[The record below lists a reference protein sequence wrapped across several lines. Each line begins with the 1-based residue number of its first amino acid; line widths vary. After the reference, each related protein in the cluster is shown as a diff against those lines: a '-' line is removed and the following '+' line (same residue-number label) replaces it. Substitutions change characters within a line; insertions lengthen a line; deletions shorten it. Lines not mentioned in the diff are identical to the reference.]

1 MAFKKDTKIKSNFT
15 KITIGLASPEEILEN
30 SCGEV
35 TKPETI
41 NYRTYKPER
50 DGLFCERIFG
60 PTKDY
65 ECACGK
71 YKRIRYKGIVC
82 DRCGVEVTEK
92 KVRRERTGHI
102 ELVVPVAHIWYFR
115 SLPNKIGYLL
125 GLPTKKLDAIIY
137 YERYVVIQPGVM
149 AGKKDA
155 EGNDLIG
162 SNMYDL
168 LSEEEYNEIVETK
181 LSPENDYLDD
191 NDPNKFIAKMGAE
204 AIYDLLVRLDLD
216 SLSYELRDRA
226 NSDSSMQRKNEALK
240 RLQVVEAFR
249 SSVEKGINRPEW
261 MIMKIIPVTPP
272 ELRPLVPLDGGR
284 FATSDLNDL
293 YRRVII
299 RNNRLKRLMEIKAPE
314 VILRNEKRMLQEAV
328 DSLFDNSRK
337 SSAVKSESNRPL
349 KSLSD
354 SLKGKQGRFRQNLL
368 SKRVDYSARSV
379 IVVGPELKM
388 GECGLPKLM
397 AAELCPEL
405 KMGECGLPKLMAA
418 ELYKPFIIRKL
429 IERGIV
435 KTVKSA
441 KKIVDRREPVIWDI
455 LENVMKGHPVLLN
468 RAPTL
473 HRLGIQAFQPKL
485 IEGKAIQLHPLAC
498 TAFNADFDGDQ
509 MAVHLPL
516 SNEAILEAQILM
528 LQSHNILN
536 PANGAPIT
544 VPSQDMVLG
553 LYYISKIRPG
563 AKGEGLTFYGPEEA
577 IIAHN
582 EGKCD
587 LHAQVKVMVDDIVDG
602 KPCKHMVETSVG
614 RVIVNGIIPKE
625 VGYVNRIISKKSLRD
640 IIADVIKNVGFAE
653 ACEFL
658 DGIKNLGYR
667 MAYEAGLSFNLDD
680 IIIPES
686 KKALVEKGNEEV
698 RQITENYNMGFI
710 TDNER
715 YNQVI
720 DTWTHIN
727 NDLGNVLMKEMTE
740 ADQGFNAVF
749 MMLDSGARGSKDQ
762 IRQLSGMRGLMA
774 KPQKAGAEGAQII
787 ENPILSNFKEGMSV
801 LEYFI
806 STHGA
811 RKGLADT
818 AMKTADAGYLTR
830 RLVDVS
836 HDVIINEEDC
846 GTLRGLVCTALKNGD
861 ETISTLYERI
871 LGRVSV
877 HDIIHP
883 STGELIVAAGEE
895 ITEPIAQAIEDS
907 PIESVEIRSVLTC
920 ESKHGVCMKCYGRNL
935 ATRRMVQ
942 KGEAVGVI
950 AAQAIGEP
958 GTQLTLRTFH
968 AGGVAANAAANASIV
983 AKNDS
988 LLEFEEVRTV
998 PFDEDGRECDMVVS
1012 RLGEIRFVDPNTKIV
1027 LSTVN
1032 VPYGSSLYFKTGD
1045 TVKKGDKIAQW
1056 DPFNAVI
1063 VTEYAGTL
1071 KFHDVIEGITFRA
1084 ETDDTTGLTEKIV
1097 TESKDKSKVPTCDVI
1112 GADGEVIGTYNF
1124 PVGGHVVVED
1134 GQTMKTGETLVKIP
1148 RAAAKGGD
1156 ITGGLPRVTELFEAR
1171 NPSNPAIVSE
1181 IDGEVTM
1188 GKVKRGNREIIVTSK
1203 TGEQRK
1209 YLVSLSKQILVQE
1222 HDAVRAGTPL
1232 SDGVITPADILAIKG
1247 PTAVQEYIVNE
1258 VQDVYRLQ
1266 GVKIN
1271 DKHFEIIVRQMMRK
1285 VQINDP
1291 GDTSFLEQEI
1301 VDKLD
1306 FAEENDRIWG
1316 KKVVIDAGDSENLQK
1331 GQIVTARKL
1340 RDENSMLK
1348 RRDMKIVQVRDAV
1361 PATSTQILQGITRAA
1376 LQTKSFMSA
1385 ASFQETTK
1393 VLNEAAIRGK
1403 VDTLEGMKENVIA
1416 GHLIPAGTG
1425 LREFEKII
1433 VGSKEEYER
1442 MQANKKN
1449 VLDFAEEPALEEK

>member
-1 MAFKKDTKIKSNFT
+1 MAFKRDNKIKSNFT
-15 KITIGLASPEEILEN
+15 KITIGLASPEEILAN
-30 SCGEV
+30 SYGEV
-35 TKPETI
+35 LKPETI

-65 ECACGK
+65 ECHCGK

-92 KVRRERTGHI
+92 KVRRERAGHI
-102 ELVVPVAHIWYFR
+102 ALVVPVVHIWYFR

-125 GLPTKKLDAIIY
+125 GLPTKKLDTIIY
-137 YERYVVIQPGVM
+137 YERYVVIQPGVL
-149 AGKKDA
+149 G
-155 EGNDLIG
+155 EEVEVNQ
-162 SNMYDL
+162 L
-168 LSEEEYNEIVETK
+168 LTEDEYLELLRK
-181 LSPENDYLDD
+181 LPKENQYLDD
-191 NDPNKFIAKMGAE
+191 SDPNKFIAKMGAE
-204 AIYDLLVRLDLD
+204 AVLDMLQRIDLD
-216 SLSYELRDRA
+216 QLSYDLRDRA
-226 NSDSSMQRKNEALK
+226 NSDRSAQRKNEALK
-240 RLQVVEAFR
+240 RLQVVESFR
-249 SSVEKGINRPEW
+249 ASKERNKPEW
-261 MIMKIIPVTPP
+261 MIMKILPVIPPD
-272 ELRPLVPLDGGR
+272 LRPLVPLDGGR

-293 YRRVII
+293 YRRVLI
-299 RNNRLKRLMEIKAPE
+299 RNNRLKRLLEIKAPE

-337 SSAVKSESNRPL
+337 SSAVKSDSNRPL

-354 SLKGKQGRFRQNLL
+354 ALKGKQGRFRQNLL
-368 SKRVDYSARSV
+368 GKRVDYSARSV

-397 AAELCPEL
+397 AAEL
-405 KMGECGLPKLMAA
+405 
-418 ELYKPFIIRKL
+418 YKPFIIRRL

-441 KKIVDRREPVIWDI
+441 KKIVDRRDAIIWDI
-455 LENVMKGHPVLLN
+455 LEFVMKGHPVLLN

-516 SNEAILEAQILM
+516 SNEAIIEAQILM

-553 LYYISKIRPG
+553 LYYITKLRKG

-577 IIAHN
+577 IIAYN
-582 EGKCD
+582 ERRVEV
-587 LHAQVKVMVDDIVDG
+587 HAPIKVIVDDLDENGTLV
-602 KPCKHMVETSVG
+602 KRMLETSVG
-614 RVIVNGIIPKE
+614 RVIVNEIIPKE
-625 VGYVNRIISKKSLRD
+625 VGYFNGIISKKSLRD
-640 IIADVIKNVGFAE
+640 IIARVIKTVGMAR

-667 MAYEAGLSFNLDD
+667 KSYEGGLSFNIDD
-680 IIIPES
+680 IIIPQE
-686 KKALVEKGNEEV
+686 KQDIVAKGNEEID
-698 RQITENYNMGFI
+698 QIMANYNMGFI

-720 DTWTHIN
+720 DTWTHAN
-727 NDLGNVLMKEMTE
+727 TNLKRTLMKQMTE

-749 MMLDSGARGSKDQ
+749 MMLDSGARGSADQ
-762 IRQLSGMRGLMA
+762 IAQLAGMRGLMA

-818 AMKTADAGYLTR
+818 ALKTADAGYLTR

-836 HDVIINEEDC
+836 HDVIITEEDC
-846 GTLRGLVCTALKNGD
+846 GTLRGLVCAALKDGD
-861 ETISTLYERI
+861 EVISSLSERI

-877 HDIIHP
+877 HDIVHP
-883 STGELIVAAGEE
+883 MTGRLIVAAGEE
-895 ITEPIAQAIEDS
+895 ITEPIAAEIEAS

-920 ESKHGVCMKCYGRNL
+920 ESKHGVCQKCYGRNL
-935 ATRRMVQ
+935 ATSRMVQ

-950 AAQAIGEP
+950 AAQSIGEP

-968 AGGVAANAAANASIV
+968 AGGIASNAAANASIISKQDCRV
-983 AKNDS
+983 
-988 LLEFEEVRTV
+988 EFEEMRTV
-998 PFDEDGRECDMVVS
+998 DIINEDGAAGKIVVG
-1012 RLGEIRFVDPNTKIV
+1012 RLAEVHFIDINTGIV
-1027 LSTVN
+1027 LSSQN
-1032 VPYGSSLYFKTGD
+1032 IPYGAQLF
-1045 TVKKGDKIAQW
+1045 VGDKEKVEKGTMVAKW

-1063 VTEYAGTL
+1063 VTEMAG
-1071 KFHDVIEGITFRA
+1071 KIHFNDVIEGVTYRVEEDEA
-1084 ETDDTTGLTEKIV
+1084 TGLRERIIIEAKERNRIPSADILDEKGNIIR
-1097 TESKDKSKVPTCDVI
+1097 S
-1112 GADGEVIGTYNF
+1112 YNF
-1124 PVGGHVVVED
+1124 PINGHLAVED
-1134 GQTMKTGETLVKIP
+1134 GEELRAGAVLVKIP
-1148 RAAAKGGD
+1148 RAVGKAGD

-1171 NPSNPAIVSE
+1171 NPSNPAVVSE
-1181 IDGEVTM
+1181 IDGEVKM
-1188 GKVKRGNREIIVTSK
+1188 GTIKRGNREIIITSK
-1203 TGEQRK
+1203 LGEVK
-1209 YLVSLSKQILVQE
+1209 AYLVPLSKQILVQE
-1222 HDAVRAGTPL
+1222 NDYVRAGEAL
-1232 SDGVITPADILAIKG
+1232 SDGSITPADILAIKG

-1258 VQDVYRLQ
+1258 IQDVYRLQ

-1271 DKHFEIIVRQMMRK
+1271 DKHFEVIVRQMMRK

-1291 GDTSFLEQEI
+1291 GDTRFLEMQV

-1306 FAEENDRIWG
+1306 FAEENDRIWS
-1316 KKVVIDAGDSENLQK
+1316 KKVVVDAGDSETMKK
-1331 GQIVTARKL
+1331 GMIITARKL
-1340 RDENSMLK
+1340 RDENSRLK
-1348 RRDMKIVQVRDAV
+1348 RLDLKLVKVRDAV

-1393 VLNEAAIRGK
+1393 VLNEAAISGK
-1403 VDTLEGMKENVIA
+1403 TDYLEGMKENVIC

-1425 LREFEKII
+1425 LREFSNL
-1433 VGSKEEYER
+1433 VVADAEEYARVQAER
-1442 MQANKKN
+1442 AAAMAADQA
-1449 VLDFAEEPALEEK
+1449 

>member
-1 MAFKKDTKIKSNFT
+1 MAFRKETKIKSNFT
-15 KITIGLASPEEILEN
+15 KISIGLASPEEILEN
-30 SCGEV
+30 SSGEV
-35 TKPETI
+35 LKPETI

-60 PTKDY
+60 PVKDY
-65 ECACGK
+65 ECHCGK

-92 KVRRERTGHI
+92 KVRRERMGHI
-102 ELVVPVAHIWYFR
+102 QLVVPVAHIWYFR

-125 GLPTKKLDAIIY
+125 GLPTKKLDSIIY
-137 YERYVVIQPGVM
+137 YERYVVIQPGV
-149 AGKKDA
+149 KA
-155 EGNDLIG
+155 EDGINK
-162 SNMYDL
+162 YDL
-168 LSEEEYNEIVETK
+168 LSEEEYLDILDT
-181 LSPENDYLDD
+181 LPRENQMLEDT
-191 NDPNKFIAKMGAE
+191 DPNKFIAKMGAE
-204 AIYDLLVRLDLD
+204 AIYDLLASLDLD
-216 SLSYELRDRA
+216 ALSYELRDRA
-226 NSDSSMQRKNEALK
+226 NSDSSQQRKTEALK
-240 RLQVVEAFR
+240 RLQVVESFR
-249 SSVEKGINRPEW
+249 ASRGRNKPEW
-261 MIMKIIPVTPP
+261 MIIRIVPVIPP

-299 RNNRLKRLMEIKAPE
+299 RNNRLKRLIEIKAPE

-337 SSAVKSESNRPL
+337 SSAVKTDANRPL

-368 SKRVDYSARSV
+368 GKRVDYSARSV

-388 GECGLPKLM
+388 GECGI
-397 AAELCPEL
+397 
-405 KMGECGLPKLMAA
+405 PKLMAA

-441 KKIVDRREPVIWDI
+441 KKIVDRKEPIIWDI
-455 LENVMKGHPVLLN
+455 LEYVMKGHPVLLN

-473 HRLGIQAFQPKL
+473 HRLGIQAFQPKM

-516 SNEAILEAQILM
+516 SNEAILEAQMLM

-544 VPSQDMVLG
+544 VPAQDMVLG
-553 LYYISKIRPG
+553 LYYITKLRKG
-563 AKGEGLTFYGPEEA
+563 AKGEGLIFYGPEEA
-577 IIAHN
+577 LIAYN
-582 EGKCD
+582 EGKVDIHAPVKVIVED
-587 LHAQVKVMVDDIVDG
+587 LDENGNIVKVMR
-602 KPCKHMVETSVG
+602 ETSVG
-614 RVIVNGIIPKE
+614 RVIFNEIVPVEAGFINT
-625 VGYVNRIISKKSLRD
+625 IISKKSLRD
-640 IIADVIKNVGFAE
+640 IISDVIKRVGVAR
-653 ACEFL
+653 AADFL
-658 DGIKNLGYR
+658 DGIKNLGYY
-667 MAYEAGLSFNLDD
+667 MAFKGGLSFNLGD
-680 IIIPES
+680 IIIPKE
-686 KKALVEKGNEEV
+686 KEELVKRGNEEV
-698 RQITENYNMGFI
+698 EQIMMNYNMGFI

-720 DTWTHIN
+720 DTWTHVN
-727 NDLGNVLMKEMTE
+727 NDLSNILMKTIS
-740 ADQGFNAVF
+740 ADDQGFNSVF
-749 MMLDSGARGSKDQ
+749 MMLDSGARGSKEQ

-787 ENPILSNFKEGMSV
+787 ENPILSNFKEGLSV

-818 AMKTADAGYLTR
+818 ALKTADAGYLTR

-846 GTLRGLVCTALKNGD
+846 GTLRGLVCTALKNND
-861 ETISTLYERI
+861 EVIATLYERI

-883 STGELIVAAGEE
+883 TTGELIVAAGEE
-895 ITEPIAQAIEDS
+895 ITEEIAQKIEDS

-920 ESKHGVCMKCYGRNL
+920 ESKKGVCAKCYGRNL
-935 ATRRMVQ
+935 ATSRMVH

-950 AAQAIGEP
+950 AAQSIGEP

-968 AGGVAANAAANASIV
+968 AGGIAGNLAANASIV
-983 AKNDS
+983 AKHDAR
-988 LLEFEEVRTV
+988 LEFEELRTV
-998 PFDEDGRECDMVVS
+998 DTVEETGEPVKIVVGRLAEV
-1012 RLGEIRFVDPNTKIV
+1012 RFIDPNTNIV
-1027 LSTVN
+1027 LSTHN
-1032 VPYGSSLYFKTGD
+1032 VPYGSKLYANDGE
-1045 TVKKGDKIAQW
+1045 VVEKGKLIAKW

-1063 VTEYAGTL
+1063 TPEAAG
-1071 KFHDVIEGITFRA
+1071 KIEFESVIEGVTYKVESDEA
-1084 ETDDTTGLTEKIV
+1084 TGLREIII
-1097 TESKDKSKVPTCDVI
+1097 TESKDKTKVPSVRI
-1112 GADGEVIGTYNF
+1112 MSEEGSLIRTYNL
-1124 PVGGHVVVED
+1124 PVGGHVVVEN
-1134 GQTMKTGETLVKIP
+1134 GQTVKPGDILVKIP
-1148 RAAAKGGD
+1148 RAVGKAGD

-1171 NPSNPAIVSE
+1171 NPSNPAVVSE

-1203 TGEQRK
+1203 VGDVRK
-1209 YLVSLSKQILVQE
+1209 YLVPLSKQILVQE
-1222 HDAVRAGTPL
+1222 NDYVRAGTPL
-1232 SDGVITPADILAIKG
+1232 SDGAITPSDILAIKG

-1285 VQINDP
+1285 VEINEP
-1291 GDTSFLEQEI
+1291 GDTRFLEQQI
-1301 VDKLD
+1301 VDK
-1306 FAEENDRIWG
+1306 FEFMEENDRIWG
-1316 KKVVIDAGDSENLQK
+1316 KKVVTDAGDSETLVP

-1348 RRDMKIVQVRDAV
+1348 RRDLRLVQVRDAV

-1376 LQTKSFMSA
+1376 LQTSSFMSA

-1393 VLNEAAIRGK
+1393 VLNEAAINGK
-1403 VDTLEGMKENVIA
+1403 VDKLEGMKENVIC

-1425 LREFEKII
+1425 LREYDKII
-1433 VGSKEEYER
+1433 VGSKEEYDR
-1442 MQANKKN
+1442 ILANRKN
-1449 VLDFAEEPALEEK
+1449 VLDYSEVE

>member
-1 MAFKKDTKIKSNFT
+1 MAFKKDTKVKNNFT
-15 KITIGLASPEEILEN
+15 KITISLASPEEILEN
-30 SCGEV
+30 SYGEV

-92 KVRRERTGHI
+92 KVRRERSGHI

-125 GLPTKKLDAIIY
+125 GLPTKKLDSVIY
-137 YERYVVIQPGVM
+137 YEKYIVIKPG
-149 AGKKDA
+149 ALEGRKDA
-155 EGNDLIG
+155 EGVELNG
-162 SNMYDL
+162 SHKMDL
-168 LSEEEYNEIVETK
+168 LSEEEYFDIIDNQ
-181 LSPENDYLDD
+181 LDQNNQYLDD
-191 NDPNKFIAKMGAE
+191 TDPNKFIAKMGAE
-204 AIYDLLVRLDLD
+204 AIYDLLSNIDLD
-216 SLSYELRDRA
+216 GLSYELRDRA
-226 NSDSSMQRKNEALK
+226 NNDSSQQRKTEALK
-240 RLQVVEAFR
+240 RLQVVESFR
-249 SSVEKGINRPEW
+249 SSTNINKPEW
-261 MIMKIIPVTPP
+261 MIMKIIPVIPP

-299 RNNRLKRLMEIKAPE
+299 RNNRLKRLVEIKAPE

-368 SKRVDYSARSV
+368 GKRVDYSARSV
-379 IVVGPELKM
+379 IVVG
-388 GECGLPKLM
+388 
-397 AAELCPEL
+397 PEL

-516 SNEAILEAQILM
+516 SNEAVLEAQVLM

-553 LYYISKIRPG
+553 LYYITKMRPG
-563 AKGEGLTFYGPEEA
+563 AKGEGLMFYGPEEA
-577 IIAHN
+577 LIAYN

-587 LHAQVKVMVDDIVDG
+587 LHAPVKVVVVDLIDG
-602 KPCKHMVETSVG
+602 KLQKRMVETSVG
-614 RVIVNGIIPKE
+614 RVIVNGIIPEE
-625 VGYVNRIISKKSLRD
+625 VGYFNDIISKKTLRG
-640 IIADVIKNVGFAE
+640 IIADVIKGVGMAR

-667 MAYEAGLSFNLDD
+667 MSYVAGLSFNLDD
-680 IIIPES
+680 IIIPKERETIVQ
-686 KKALVEKGNEEV
+686 KGQDEVDQIKA
-698 RQITENYNMGFI
+698 NYEMGFI
-710 TDNER
+710 TDTER

-720 DTWTHIN
+720 DAWTHVN
-727 NDLGNVLMKEMTE
+727 NELGDVLMKEMTE
-740 ADQGFNAVF
+740 ADQGFNAVY

-762 IRQLSGMRGLMA
+762 IKQLSGMRGLMA

-806 STHGA
+806 SSHGA

-836 HDVIINEEDC
+836 HDVIITEEDC
-846 GTLRGLVCTALKNGD
+846 GTLRGLVCTALKSGD
-861 ETISTLYERI
+861 EVISTLYERI

-877 HDIIHP
+877 HDIVNP
-883 STGELIVAAGEE
+883 TTGELIVAAGEE
-895 ITEPIAQAIEDS
+895 ITEDKAQAIEES

-935 ATRRMVQ
+935 ATARMVQ
-942 KGEAVGVI
+942 MGEAVGVI

-968 AGGVAANAAANASIV
+968 AGGVAGNAAANASII

-988 LLEFEEVRTV
+988 RIEFDELRTV
-998 PFDEDGRECDMVVS
+998 PYEENEGESDIKCQKVVS
-1012 RLGEIRFVDPNTKIV
+1012 RLAEIRFVDPHTNIV
-1027 LSTVN
+1027 LSTLN
-1032 VPYGSSLYFKTGD
+1032 VPYGSSLYFKH
-1045 TVKKGDKIAQW
+1045 GDKVTKGNLIAKW

-1063 VTEYAGTL
+1063 VSEYAGIL
-1071 KFHDVIEGITFRA
+1071 KFNGVVEGKTYHA
-1084 ETDDTTGLTEKIV
+1084 ETDETTGLTEKIIM
-1097 TESKDKSKVPTCDVI
+1097 ESKDKSMVPTCDVV
-1112 GADGEVIGTYNF
+1112 GKDGKVIGTYNF

-1134 GQTMKTGETLVKIP
+1134 GQTIKTGETLVKIP
-1148 RAAAKGGD
+1148 RAVGGAGD

-1203 TGEQRK
+1203 TGDQRK

-1232 SDGVITPADILAIKG
+1232 SDGVITPSDILAIKG

-1285 VQINDP
+1285 VLINDP
-1291 GDTSFLEQEI
+1291 GDTTFLEQEMA
-1301 VDKLD
+1301 DKLD

-1316 KKVVIDAGDSENLQK
+1316 KKVVTDAGDSETLK
-1331 GQIVTARKL
+1331 AGQIISARKL
-1340 RDENSMLK
+1340 RDENSSLK
-1348 RRDMKIVQVRDAV
+1348 RRDLKLVQVRDAV

-1403 VDTLEGMKENVIA
+1403 VDRLEGMKENVIC

-1425 LREFEKII
+1425 LRQWDKII

-1442 MQANKKN
+1442 MEANRKN
-1449 VLDFAEEPALEEK
+1449 VLDFVDQSASAE

>member
-1 MAFKKDTKIKSNFT
+1 MAFKKDSKVKSNFT
-15 KITIGLASPEEILEN
+15 KITIGLASPEDILE
-30 SCGEV
+30 SSFGEV

-92 KVRRERTGHI
+92 KVRRERAGHI

-149 AGKKDA
+149 AGKKDG
-155 EGNDLIG
+155 EGNDILG
-162 SNMYDL
+162 SNVYDL
-168 LSEEEYNEIVETK
+168 LSEDEYNEIMDNHI
-181 LSPENDYLDD
+181 SPDNDYLDD
-191 NDPNKFIAKMGAE
+191 NDPNKFVAKMGAE
-204 AIYDLLVRLDLD
+204 AIYDLLTRLDLD

-368 SKRVDYSARSV
+368 GKRVDYSARSV
-379 IVVGPELKM
+379 IVVG
-388 GECGLPKLM
+388 
-397 AAELCPEL
+397 PEL

-516 SNEAILEAQILM
+516 SNEAILEAQLLM

-553 LYYISKIRPG
+553 LYYITKIRPG

-587 LHAQVKVMVDDIVDG
+587 LHAQVKVLVDDIVDG
-602 KPCKHMVETSVG
+602 KPERHMIETSVG
-614 RVIVNGIIPKE
+614 RVIVNGIIPDE
-625 VGYVNRIISKKSLRD
+625 VGFVNKVISKKSLRD

-667 MAYEAGLSFNLDD
+667 MAYLAGLSFNLDD
-680 IIIPES
+680 IIIPKE
-686 KKALVEKGNEEV
+686 KAELIKKGNEEV
-698 RQITENYNMGFI
+698 RQITDNYNMGFI

-727 NDLGNVLMKEMTE
+727 NDIGNVLLKQMTE

-762 IRQLSGMRGLMA
+762 IKQLSGIRGLMA
-774 KPQKAGAEGAQII
+774 KPQKAGAEGRGTI

-836 HDVIINEEDC
+836 HDVIITEEDC
-846 GTLRGLVCTALKNGD
+846 GTLRGLQCTALKSGD
-861 ETISTLYERI
+861 EVISSLAERI

-877 HDIIHP
+877 HDVVNP
-883 STGELIVAAGEE
+883 KTGEIIVEAGEE
-895 ITEPIAQAIEDS
+895 ITEPIAEAIEAS
-907 PIESVEIRSVLTC
+907 EIESVEIRSVLTC
-920 ESKHGVCMKCYGRNL
+920 ESKKGVCMKCYGRNL

-968 AGGVAANAAANASIV
+968 AGGVAGNAAANASIV
-983 AKNDS
+983 SKYERAMI
-988 LLEFEEVRTV
+988 EMEEVRTV
-998 PFDEDGRECDMVVS
+998 PFDEDGRECEMVVS
-1012 RLGEIRFVDPNTKIV
+1012 RLGELRFVDPNTKIV

-1032 VPYGSSLYFKTGD
+1032 VPYGSSLYFRNGD
-1045 TVKKGDKIAQW
+1045 EVSRGDKIAQW

-1071 KFHDVIEGITFRA
+1071 KFNDVIEGVTFRA
-1084 ETDDTTGLTEKIV
+1084 ETDETTGLTEKIV
-1097 TESKDKSKVPTCDVI
+1097 TESKDRSRVPTCDVI
-1112 GADGEVIGTYNF
+1112 GADGEVVGTYNF

-1134 GQTMKTGETLVKIP
+1134 GQTVKTGETLVKIP

-1188 GKVKRGNREIIVTSK
+1188 GKVKRGNREIVVTSK
-1203 TGEQRK
+1203 TGEQRR

-1232 SDGVITPADILAIKG
+1232 ADGVITPADILAIKG

-1285 VQINDP
+1285 VQINEP
-1291 GDTSFLEQEI
+1291 GDTAFLEQEI

-1316 KKVVIDAGDSENLQK
+1316 KKVVTDAGDSENLQK

-1348 RRDMKIVQVRDAV
+1348 RRDLKLVQVRDAV

-1403 VDTLEGMKENVIA
+1403 QDFLEGMKENVIC

-1442 MQANKKN
+1442 MQANRKN
-1449 VLDFAEEPALEEK
+1449 VLDFAEDAVIDEQ

>member
-1 MAFKKDTKIKSNFT
+1 MAFKKDTKIKNNFT

-30 SCGEV
+30 SFGEV

-92 KVRRERTGHI
+92 KVRRERSGHI
-102 ELVVPVAHIWYFR
+102 ELVVPIAHIWYFR

-125 GLPTKKLDAIIY
+125 GMPTKKLDAVVY
-137 YERYVVIQPGVM
+137 YEKYIVIKPG
-149 AGKKDA
+149 AFEGRTDKDGL
-155 EGNDLIG
+155 EING
-162 SNMYDL
+162 SHRMDL
-168 LSEEEYNEIVETK
+168 LTEDEYLNI
-181 LSPENDYLDD
+181 LDTQLD
-191 NDPNKFIAKMGAE
+191 PNNQLLPDDDPNKFIAKMGAE
-204 AIYDLLVRLDLD
+204 AIRDLLTDLDLD
-216 SLSYELRDRA
+216 SISYELRDRA
-226 NSDSSMQRKNEALK
+226 NNDSSQQRKTEALK

-249 SSVEKGINRPEW
+249 SSKEVNKPEW
-261 MIMKIIPVTPP
+261 MIMKILPVIPP

-299 RNNRLKRLMEIKAPE
+299 RNNRLKRLVEIKAPE

-337 SSAVKSESNRPL
+337 ASAVKSESNRPL

-368 SKRVDYSARSV
+368 GKRVDYSARSV
-379 IVVGPELKM
+379 IVVG
-388 GECGLPKLM
+388 
-397 AAELCPEL
+397 PEL

-516 SNEAILEAQILM
+516 SNEAVLEAQILM

-553 LYYISKIRPG
+553 LYYITKLRPG
-563 AKGEGLTFYGPEEA
+563 AKGEGLSFYGPEEA
-577 IIAHN
+577 IIAYN
-582 EGKCD
+582 DGKCD
-587 LHAQVKVMVDDIVDG
+587 LHAPVKVLVDDIVEG
-602 KPCKHMVETSVG
+602 QPVKHIVETSVG
-614 RVIVNGIIPKE
+614 RVVVNQIIPDE
-625 VGYVNRIISKKSLRD
+625 LGFVNDIISKKSLRG
-640 IIADVIKNVGFAE
+640 IIARVIKAVGMAR
-653 ACEFL
+653 ACAFL
-658 DGIKNLGYR
+658 DGIKNLGYH
-667 MAYEAGLSFNLDD
+667 MSYVAGLSFNLDD
-680 IIIPES
+680 IIIPVE
-686 KKALVEKGNEEV
+686 KEAIVEKGQREVEE
-698 RQITENYNMGFI
+698 ITNNYNMGFI

-720 DTWTHIN
+720 DAWTHV
-727 NDLGNVLMKEMTE
+727 NDELGDVLMKEMTE
-740 ADQGFNAVF
+740 ADQGFNAVY
-749 MMLDSGARGSKDQ
+749 MMLDSGARGSQDQ
-762 IRQLSGMRGLMA
+762 IKQLSGMRGLMA

-806 STHGA
+806 ASHGA

-836 HDVIINEEDC
+836 HDVIITQEDC
-846 GTLRGLVCTALKNGD
+846 GTLRGLECRALKNGD
-861 ETISTLYERI
+861 EIVSSLGERI

-883 STGELIVAAGEE
+883 TTGELICAAGEE
-895 ITEPIAQAIEDS
+895 INEEKADIIEKS
-907 PIESVEIRSVLTC
+907 PIEMVEIRSVLTC
-920 ESKHGVCMKCYGRNL
+920 ESKRGICAKCYGRNL
-935 ATRRMVQ
+935 ATSRMVQ
-942 KGEAVGVI
+942 LGEAAGVI

-968 AGGVAANAAANASIV
+968 AGGVAGNAAANASIV
-983 AKNDS
+983 AKNNARI
-988 LLEFEEVRTV
+988 EFEEVRDV
-998 PFDEDGRECDMVVS
+998 PFRDDESKDCRMVVS
-1012 RLGEIRFVDPNTKIV
+1012 RLGEIRFIDPNTDIV
-1027 LSTVN
+1027 LSTLDL
-1032 VPYGSSLYFKTGD
+1032 PYGSILYNKHGD
-1045 TVKKGDKIAQW
+1045 IVKQGDLIAKW
-1056 DPFNAVI
+1056 DPFNALI

-1071 KFHDVIEGITFRA
+1071 RFNDVIDGVTFKA
-1084 ETDDTTGLTEKIV
+1084 ETDDTTGLSEKIIV
-1097 TESKDKSKVPTCDVI
+1097 DAKDHTKVPTCDVLDA
-1112 GADGEVIGTYNF
+1112 GGNVLGTYNF
-1124 PVGGHVVVED
+1124 PVGCHVVVED
-1134 GQTMKTGETLVKIP
+1134 GQKVSTGATLVKIP
-1148 RAAAKGGD
+1148 RAVGGAGD

-1171 NPSNPAIVSE
+1171 NPSNPAVVSE

-1188 GKVKRGNREIIVTSK
+1188 GKLKRGNREIIVTPK
-1203 TGEQRK
+1203 HGEPHK
-1209 YLVSLSKQILVQE
+1209 YLVNLSKQLLVQE

-1232 SDGVITPADILAIKG
+1232 SDGVITPNDILAIKG

-1285 VQINDP
+1285 VQINEP
-1291 GDTSFLEQEI
+1291 GDTTFLEQEL

-1316 KKVVIDAGDSENLQK
+1316 KKVVTDAGDSENLK
-1331 GQIVTARKL
+1331 AGQIITLRKL
-1340 RDENSMLK
+1340 RDENSSLK
-1348 RRDMKIVQVRDAV
+1348 RRDLRPVQVRDAV
-1361 PATSTQILQGITRAA
+1361 QATATQILQGITRAA
-1376 LQTKSFMSA
+1376 LGTKSFMSA

-1403 VDTLEGMKENVIA
+1403 QDRLEGMKENVIC
-1416 GHLIPAGTG
+1416 GHRIPAGTG
-1425 LREFEKII
+1425 LRQFDKLV
-1433 VGSKEEYER
+1433 VGSREDYER
-1442 MQANKKN
+1442 IEANKKN
-1449 VLDFAEEPALEEK
+1449 ILDIEVKDSNI

>member
-1 MAFKKDTKIKSNFT
+1 MAFKRENKIKSNFT
-15 KITIGLASPEEILEN
+15 KITIGLASPEEIQAN
-30 SCGEV
+30 SYGEV
-35 TKPETI
+35 LKPETI

-65 ECACGK
+65 ECHCGK

-92 KVRRERTGHI
+92 KVRRERAGHI
-102 ELVVPVAHIWYFR
+102 QLVVPVAHIWYFR
-115 SLPNKIGYLL
+115 SLPNKMGYLL
-125 GLPTKKLDAIIY
+125 GIPTKKLDTIIY
-137 YERYVVIQPGVM
+137 YERYVVIQPGVL
-149 AGKKDA
+149 AD
-155 EGNDLIG
+155 EVSVNDLLTEDE
-162 SNMYDL
+162 YFDL
-168 LSEEEYNEIVETK
+168 LKK
-181 LSPENDYLDD
+181 LPKDNQYLEDG
-191 NDPNKFIAKMGAE
+191 DPNKFIAKMGAE
-204 AIYDLLVRLDLD
+204 AVYDLLTRINLDE
-216 SLSYELRDRA
+216 LSYELRDRA
-226 NSDSSMQRKNEALK
+226 NSDTSVQRKNEALK

-249 SSVEKGINRPEW
+249 TSKERNRPEW

-272 ELRPLVPLDGGR
+272 DLRPLVALDGGR

-293 YRRVII
+293 YRRVLI
-299 RNNRLKRLMEIKAPE
+299 RNNRLKRLLEIKAPD

-337 SSAVKSESNRPL
+337 SSAVKSASNRPL

-354 SLKGKQGRFRQNLL
+354 YLKGKQGRFRQNLL
-368 SKRVDYSARSV
+368 GKRVDYSARSV
-379 IVVGPELKM
+379 IVVG
-388 GECGLPKLM
+388 
-397 AAELCPEL
+397 PEL

-455 LENVMKGHPVLLN
+455 LEYVMKGHPVLLN

-473 HRLGIQAFQPKL
+473 HRLGIQAFQPKM

-516 SNEAILEAQILM
+516 GNDAILEAQMLM

-553 LYYISKIRPG
+553 LYYITKLRPG
-563 AKGEGLTFYGPEEA
+563 ALGAGLTFYGPEEA
-577 IIAHN
+577 IVAFN
-582 EGKCD
+582 EKRVD
-587 LHAQVKVMVDDIVDG
+587 VHAPVKVLVDDVDENG
-602 KPCKHMVETSVG
+602 VPFRQLVETSVG
-614 RVIVNGIIPKE
+614 RVIVNEIIPVE
-625 VGYVNRIISKKSLRD
+625 CGFINTIISKKSLRD
-640 IIADVIKNVGFAE
+640 IITKVIKTVGMAR

-667 MAYEAGLSFNLDD
+667 KAYEGGLSFNLDD
-680 IIIPES
+680 IIIPQE
-686 KKALVEKGNEEV
+686 KVEIVKRGNDEID
-698 RQITENYNMGFI
+698 QITMNYNMGFI

-720 DTWTHIN
+720 DTWTHVN
-727 NDLGNVLMKEMTE
+727 TDLKKTLMKQMTE

-749 MMLDSGARGSKDQ
+749 MMLDSGARGSADQ
-762 IRQLSGMRGLMA
+762 IAQLAGMRGLMA

-818 AMKTADAGYLTR
+818 ALKTADAGYLTR

-836 HDVIINEEDC
+836 HDVIISEEDC
-846 GTLRGLVCTALKNGD
+846 GTLRGLVCTALKDGD
-861 ETISTLYERI
+861 EVISSLSERI

-883 STGELIVAAGEE
+883 TTGQLIIAAGEE
-895 ITEPIAQAIEDS
+895 ITEPVAAEIEAS

-935 ATRRMVQ
+935 ATSRMVQ

-950 AAQAIGEP
+950 AAQSIGEP

-968 AGGVAANAAANASIV
+968 AGGIASNAAANATIV
-983 AKNDS
+983 AKSDCRV
-988 LLEFEEVRTV
+988 EFDELRTV
-998 PFDEDGRECDMVVS
+998 DVTNEDGSAGKVVVG
-1012 RLGEIRFVDPNTKIV
+1012 RLAEVRFVDENTGIV
-1027 LSTVN
+1027 LSSQN
-1032 VPYGSSLYFKTGD
+1032 VPYGSQLFVSE
-1045 TVKKGDKIAQW
+1045 GDKVEKGTVIAKW

-1063 VTEYAGTL
+1063 VTEQDGIIQFEDVKEGVSFRVEEDEATGL
-1071 KFHDVIEGITFRA
+1071 RERIVIESR
-1084 ETDDTTGLTEKIV
+1084 EKGRVPSGHIV
-1097 TESKDKSKVPTCDVI
+1097 DEN
-1112 GADGEVIGTYNF
+1112 GELIRTYNF
-1124 PVGGHVVVED
+1124 PINGHIVVED
-1134 GQTMKTGETLVKIP
+1134 GQKLKAGDILIKIP
-1148 RAAAKGGD
+1148 RAVGKAGD

-1171 NPSNPAIVSE
+1171 NPSNPAVVSE
-1181 IDGEVTM
+1181 IDGEISM
-1188 GKVKRGNREIIVTSK
+1188 GNVKRGHREVVVTSK
-1203 TGEQRK
+1203 LGEVKK

-1222 HDAVRAGTPL
+1222 NDYVRAGTPL
-1232 SDGVITPADILAIKG
+1232 SDGSITPNDILAIKG

-1258 VQDVYRLQ
+1258 IQDVYRLQ

-1271 DKHFEIIVRQMMRK
+1271 DKHFEVIVRQMMRK
-1285 VQINDP
+1285 VQIDQP
-1291 GDTSFLEQEI
+1291 GDTRFLEQQI

-1316 KKVVIDAGDSENLQK
+1316 KKVVIDAGDSETMKK
-1331 GQIVTARKL
+1331 GMIVTARKL
-1340 RDENSMLK
+1340 RDENSQLK
-1348 RRDMKIVQVRDAV
+1348 RRDLKIVQVRDAKA
-1361 PATSTQILQGITRAA
+1361 ATSTQILQGITRAA

-1393 VLNEAAIRGK
+1393 VLNEAAISGK
-1403 VDTLEGMKENVIA
+1403 TDYLEGMKENVIC

-1425 LREFEKII
+1425 LREFSRI
-1433 VGSKEEYER
+1433 VVGDADEYER
-1442 MQANKKN
+1442 LQLQK
-1449 VLDFAEEPALEEK
+1449 ESEKA